1 MFKMDVTVV
10 TLSEKSRISYHRQR
24 LVGLDYGL
32 EKIQKILTFL
42 DWIWIANPFCR
53 IVGFPPLD
61 WIDQSNPSNFPI
73 NQTSVSSYTKIG
85 SYFHFNYPGNS
96 NNI

>member
-1 MFKMDVTVV
+1 MNKKRGITSHD
-10 TLSEKSRISYHRQR
+10 QR
-24 LVGLDYGL
+24 LVGLDCGL

-73 NQTSVSSYTKIG
+73 NQINVSSYTKIG